1 MTPFVHLGVDVE
13 RRLASRVLGDD
24 DLGAALVQFLDDPVH
39 IEGLVGN
46 ERTEFDVADQRFD
59 ADRVMALTRQK
70 DEADKLAECIDE
82 REDLGCPAAPRFAYS
97 LILGPPF
104 APCP

>member
-13 RRLASRVLGDD
+13 RRRASRVLGD
-24 DLGAALVQFLDDPVH
+24 DDPVH

-46 ERTEFDVADQRFD
+46 ERTEFDVADQRLD
-59 ADRVMALTRQK
+59 ADRIMALTWQE

-82 REDLGCPAAPRFAYS
+82 REDLGCPAAPRFSYG